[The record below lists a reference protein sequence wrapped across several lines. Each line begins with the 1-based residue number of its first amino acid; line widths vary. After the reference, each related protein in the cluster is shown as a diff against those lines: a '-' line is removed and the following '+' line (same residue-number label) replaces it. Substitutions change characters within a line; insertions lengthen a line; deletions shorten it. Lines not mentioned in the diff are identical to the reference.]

1 MTDVL
6 LLNNDY
12 QPLSFYPLST
22 VRWQTAITAMINDKV
37 DIVGFYDNW
46 KVHSPNA
53 EFKVP
58 SVIATRRYCKRVSK
72 VRLTRMNLHLR
83 DNFQCQY
90 CNGHFHR
97 HQLTLDHVVPRSKG
111 GKSTW
116 QNLVSACVPC
126 NTKKSNRTDI
136 HPKKL
141 PYQPTYYEL
150 LPAFKSHTLTIR
162 HPSWIDYLDWPE
174 ENIILAA

>member
-1 MTDVL
+1 
-6 LLNNDY
+6 
-12 QPLSFYPLST
+12 
-22 VRWQTAITAMINDKV
+22 MINNKV
-37 DIVGFYDNW
+37 DVVKFYDNW
-46 KVHSPNA
+46 KVHSPSK

-58 SVIATRRYCKRVSK
+58 SVIVTRKYCKRVAK

-97 HQLTLDHVVPRSKG
+97 HQLTLDHVLPRSKG

-116 QNLVSACVPC
+116 ENLVSACVPC

-136 HPKKL
+136 RPKRS
-141 PYQPTYYEL
+141 PYQPNYYEL
-150 LPAFKSHTLTIR
+150 LPAFKSATLTIKDQA
-162 HPSWIDYLDWPE
+162 WLDYLDWPE